1 MRAQLTA
8 LTRYFTAFAAL
19 FLLISFSPLIA
30 AKSNLKITTFD
41 TPYSTV
47 MTRIIREAYKL
58 IGREIDVAMLPG
70 SRAIKLSGLGAVDGE
85 LYRIGEI
92 SNTYPDLVRVNVVIA
107 NLEVRAFSHTLDF
120 IINGWSSL
128 KPYRLAVMQ
137 GVKVTDMHTQNMQ
150 RVMVNNFHQLF
161 NLLSNERVDL
171 VITTNIAGRIAI
183 KEMHLKNIK
192 MLSPA
197 IHNFKVYHFVHKKN
211 RELVPLLTAALTKMK
226 KQGRIDQI
234 FNEEME
240 HVLTKYKLAVL
251 KGFENNQVSKTLQ
264 PN

>member
-1 MRAQLTA
+1 MRVYLTA
-8 LTRYFTAFAAL
+8 FSKYLAALVPL
-19 FLLISFSPLIA
+19 FLLLSFSPLIA
-30 AKSNLKITTFD
+30 AKSSLQITTFD

-47 MTRIIREAYKL
+47 MTRIMREAYKN
-58 IGREIDVAMLPG
+58 IGREIDVSMLPG

-85 LYRIGEI
+85 LYRIGAI
-92 SNTYPDLVRVNVVIA
+92 SNAYPDLVRVNVAIA
-107 NLEVRAFSHTLDF
+107 NLEVRAFSHSLDF
-120 IINGWSSL
+120 ITDGWNSL

-137 GVKVTDMHTQNMQ
+137 GVKVTEMHTKNMQ
-150 RVMVNNFHQLF
+150 RIMVNNFHQLF

-183 KEMHLKNIK
+183 KELHLKNIK

-197 IHNFKVYHFVHKKN
+197 VHNFKVYHFVHKKN

-240 HVLTKYKLAVL
+240 HVLKKYKLAVL
-251 KGFENNQVSKTLQ
+251 KGFEDRQIMQV
-264 PN
+264 N

>member
-1 MRAQLTA
+1 MKVYLTTSGTY
-8 LTRYFTAFAAL
+8 LTTL
-19 FLLISFSPLIA
+19 VSLCLLLSFSSLA
-30 AKSNLKITTFD
+30 VAKSNLKITTFD
-41 TPYSTV
+41 TPYSDV
-47 MTRIIREAYKL
+47 MTRIVREAYKL

-85 LYRIGEI
+85 LYRIGAI
-92 SNTYPDLVRVNVVIA
+92 SNGYPDLVRVDVAIA
-107 NLEVRAFSHTLDF
+107 NLEVRAFSHSLDF
-120 IINGWSSL
+120 STNGWNSL

-137 GVKVTDMHTQNMQ
+137 GVKITDMHTQDMQ

-161 NLLSNERVDL
+161 HLLSNERVDL

-183 KEMHLKNIK
+183 KELHLKNIK

-197 IHNFKVYHFVHKKN
+197 VHNFKVYHFVHKKN

-234 FNEEME
+234 FNEEMKN
-240 HVLTKYKLAVL
+240 VLRKYKLAVL
-251 KGFENNQVSKTLQ
+251 KGFENHQIADI
-264 PN
+264 P